1 MNGISVSRG
10 DQYHTV
16 PNGAECQWILNRWL
30 SGKQM
35 TRGQM
40 TVIDL
45 MRKGF

>member
-1 MNGISVSRG
+1 MNGISVGRG

-16 PNGAECQWILNRWL
+16 PNGVECGWILNRWL
-30 SGKQM
+30 SSKKM

-45 MRKGF
+45 MLAGF